1 MLYLDNYLLMILY
14 LFVAIIL
21 IFVLFLRV
29 KYGSNDTEED
39 VEIVEEKVY
48 DTYNSN
54 KPRRNKKH
62 ELLNSAYEKNKK
74 LEIKYKKKDG
84 TITTRVIRVI
94 KPVYYDYY
102 GRSNGYYIRAFCYL
116 RNEERIFK
124 VSRILEIKDIE
135 E

>member
-62 ELLNSAYEKNKK
+62 ELLNLAYEKNNK
-74 LEIKYKKKDG
+74 
-84 TITTRVIRVI
+84 
-94 KPVYYDYY
+94 
-102 GRSNGYYIRAFCYL
+102 
-116 RNEERIFK
+116 
-124 VSRILEIKDIE
+124 
-135 E
+135 

>member
-48 DTYNSN
+48 DTY

-62 ELLNSAYEKNKK
+62 
-74 LEIKYKKKDG
+74 
-84 TITTRVIRVI
+84 
-94 KPVYYDYY
+94 
-102 GRSNGYYIRAFCYL
+102 
-116 RNEERIFK
+116 
-124 VSRILEIKDIE
+124 
-135 E
+135 

>member
-1 MLYLDNYLLMILY
+1 MILY

-48 DTYNSN
+48 DTY

-62 ELLNSAYEKNKK
+62 
-74 LEIKYKKKDG
+74 
-84 TITTRVIRVI
+84 
-94 KPVYYDYY
+94 
-102 GRSNGYYIRAFCYL
+102 
-116 RNEERIFK
+116 
-124 VSRILEIKDIE
+124 
-135 E
+135 

>member
-1 MLYLDNYLLMILY
+1 MLYLNNYLLMILY

-48 DTYNSN
+48 DTY

-62 ELLNSAYEKNKK
+62 ELLNLAYEKNNK

-94 KPVYYDYY
+94 IPVYYDYY
-102 GRSNGYYIRAFCYL
+102 GISHGYYIRAFCYL